1 MFLKTNYSEPHMT
14 LKVKEFME
22 LICNG
27 LYSTKNTNQKK
38 KNREKDYS
46 AFFPLTAKYNLIT

>member
-1 MFLKTNYSEPHMT
+1 MVFTLPKTQT
-14 LKVKEFME
+14 
-22 LICNG
+22 
-27 LYSTKNTNQKK
+27 KK

>member
-1 MFLKTNYSEPHMT
+1 MVFTLPKTQ
-14 LKVKEFME
+14 
-22 LICNG
+22 
-27 LYSTKNTNQKK
+27 TKKK

>member
-1 MFLKTNYSEPHMT
+1 MVFTLTKTH
-14 LKVKEFME
+14 K
-22 LICNG
+22 
-27 LYSTKNTNQKK
+27 QK

>member
-1 MFLKTNYSEPHMT
+1 MVFTLPKTH
-14 LKVKEFME
+14 KK
-22 LICNG
+22 
-27 LYSTKNTNQKK
+27 KKK